1 MTLVDHQGRDVMPK
15 IAASTLTWSAAAQTY
30 ALAGP
35 EWASALPL
43 VPDPPAWFAWL
54 DSVSSFAFRGQAGSY
69 TARQEA
75 VQRGE
80 RYWYAYR
87 RTGQK
92 LRKKYLGKTTDL
104 TLARLEQVARLL
116 QAERARDEP
125 PGAALV
131 APQES
136 PPTPQAVIPPAQKT
150 AAGPVPVVEG
160 PPDVQAAMPSD
171 PLTPLLATR
180 LHVPRS
186 PARLVHRARLI
197 ERLKSGL
204 EQSLILLCAPAGFG
218 KTTLLAEFLA
228 ERSVSAA
235 WLSLDAED
243 NDPLRFLSA
252 VPAGLPTRGP
262 SPGASARALLS
273 PPP

>member
-1 MTLVDHQGRDVMPK
+1 MPK
-15 IAASTLTWSAAAQTY
+15 AASTLTWSAAAQTY
-30 ALAGP
+30 ELSVTGP
-35 EWASALPL
+35 ERASALSM
-43 VPDPPAWFAWL
+43 VPNTPAWFAWL
-54 DSVSSFAFRGQAGSY
+54 AGVSSFAFRGQAGSY

-75 VQRGE
+75 VQRGA
-80 RYWYAYR
+80 RYWYAYL

-186 PARLVHRARLI
+186 PARLVHRGRLI
-197 ERLKSGL
+197 ERLRHG
-204 EQSLILLCAPAGFG
+204 
-218 KTTLLAEFLA
+218 
-228 ERSVSAA
+228 
-235 WLSLDAED
+235 
-243 NDPLRFLSA
+243 
-252 VPAGLPTRGP
+252 
-262 SPGASARALLS
+262 
-273 PPP
+273 

>member
-35 EWASALPL
+35 EWASALSL
-43 VPDPPAWFAWL
+43 VPDTPAWFAWL

-131 APQES
+131 APPE
-136 PPTPQAVIPPAQKT
+136 
-150 AAGPVPVVEG
+150 
-160 PPDVQAAMPSD
+160 
-171 PLTPLLATR
+171 
-180 LHVPRS
+180 
-186 PARLVHRARLI
+186 
-197 ERLKSGL
+197 
-204 EQSLILLCAPAGFG
+204 APHAPH
-218 KTTLLAEFLA
+218 
-228 ERSVSAA
+228 SV
-235 WLSLDAED
+235 
-243 NDPLRFLSA
+243 
-252 VPAGLPTRGP
+252 
-262 SPGASARALLS
+262 
-273 PPP
+273 